1 MYDDSLL
8 LMQKMRE
15 SNIDSKCRVYKD
27 ISHGFL
33 STDMMVSE
41 CALTLR
47 DSIKDLKE
55 LIGFE

>member
-15 SNIDSKCRVYKD
+15 SNIDCKCRVYKD